1 MKHYGSLFAETEYS
15 SKSHNLQAG
24 VFFSPERSLNFSLQ
38 GNYLKSE
45 ASFDPIQMPQAPAEV
60 TNEIA
65 ASDYDY
71 SSVDQYSDLS
81 YEWFTLSLGLE
92 YKLSPQVS
100 LTADAD
106 YYDLTDDQ
114 PYVYGAESGS
124 FYVIRTGFRISY

>member
-15 SKSHNLQAG
+15 SKSHNLHAG
-24 VFFSPERSLNFSLQ
+24 VLLNPQRSLSFSLQ

-45 ASFDPIQMPQAPAEV
+45 ASFDPILMPQVDTLV
-60 TNEIA
+60 TNDIA

-71 SSVDQYSDLS
+71 SAVNQYSDIS
-81 YEWFTLSLGLE
+81 YDWFTLSLGLE

-100 LTADAD
+100 LTADAN
-106 YYDLTDDQ
+106 YYDLTDNQ